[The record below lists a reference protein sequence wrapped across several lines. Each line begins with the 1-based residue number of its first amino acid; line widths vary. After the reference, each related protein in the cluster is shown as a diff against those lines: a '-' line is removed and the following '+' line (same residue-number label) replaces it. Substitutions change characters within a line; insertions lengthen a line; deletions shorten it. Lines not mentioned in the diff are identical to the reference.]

1 MFNSVRLACLVLMS
15 LCLAAPLT
23 PATAAD
29 YPSRTI
35 KVVVPSSAG
44 GTTDIIARLIC
55 ARLAPLLGQSM
66 VIENRIGAN
75 GVVGEDYLSR
85 QKPDG
90 YTIMFVPSGHAINN
104 SVYKNISYD
113 PEKDFTP
120 IILINTVPMAVVV
133 RPGLKVDSMAEL
145 IQLAREKPGSVT
157 FGSGGIGSSNQLA
170 TELFAT
176 ELGLKLTHVPFN
188 GDAPTINALLG
199 EQIDFAFINVPAVLP
214 LIQGK
219 SLRVLAVSS
228 AGAVPSLPGV
238 PSVAASVAGYEA
250 GSWHAVFGPAKLPA
264 NVVETLN
271 HGMQQVLDMPDVR
284 ARITAMG
291 ILPVGGSP
299 QDLARFLHSE
309 IAKWAKIAKEA
320 HVTAE

>member
-1 MFNSVRLACLVLMS
+1 MFNIARSAGTLLLA
-15 LCLAAPLT
+15 LCLASAPG
-23 PATAAD
+23 AAAD
-29 YPSRTI
+29 YPRRTI

-44 GTTDIIARLIC
+44 GTTDLIARLIS
-55 ARLAPLLGQSM
+55 ARLAPLLGQAI
-66 VIENRIGAN
+66 VVENRVGAN

-120 IILINTVPMAVVV
+120 VILINSVPMAVVV
-133 RPGLKVDSMAEL
+133 RPGLKADSMADL
-145 IQLAREKPGSVT
+145 IQLARTKPGSVT

-176 ELGLKLTHVPFN
+176 QLGIKLTHVPFN

-214 LIQGK
+214 LIRGK

-228 AGAVPSLPGV
+228 AGPVPSLPGI
-238 PSVAASVAGYEA
+238 PSVAVSAPGYDA

-264 NVVETLN
+264 DVVVTLN
-271 HGMQQVLDMPDVR
+271 HGIQTVLDMPEVR
-284 ARITAMG
+284 ARLTEMG
-291 ILPVGGSP
+291 IEPIGGDP
-299 QDLARFLHSE
+299 GRLAQFLHEE
-309 IAKWAKIAKEA
+309 IGKWAKIAQDA
-320 HVTAE
+320 HVSAE